1 MISRL
6 KQKGHS
12 MDVQETFAGIY
23 KDLPVLVTGH
33 TGFKGTWLSMWLNLL
48 GARVIGYSLEPPT
61 MPNHFDMSGMKDRMV
76 DIRDNIGNLDK
87 LVSVI
92 EEFQPK
98 VIFHLAAQS
107 IVRES
112 YENPRDTFVIN
123 SWGTIN
129 VLEAIRL
136 TRSVKAAVFITSDK
150 CYRNKEWIWGYREND
165 SLGGGDPYSASK
177 AMAEIAI
184 EAYRDAYFPWNDR
197 GEHAVAVASVRAGN
211 VVGGGDWAKDRLLP
225 DAIRALTEG
234 RTIDI
239 RSPRATRP
247 WQFVFSPL
255 CGYMWLGVK
264 LLLDGAKFAEPW
276 NFGPIDLSSD
286 SVQHIVEKVI
296 KLWGSGQWKDISRGD
311 EPHEVH
317 WLTLSWEKAATRLDW
332 HPIYALPD
340 VLRKTVEW
348 YKEWHRQGENADM
361 YDFGLDQI
369 RTYIKDANK
378 LKIRWACPQP
388 GDRLQRKLIR

>member
-1 MISRL
+1 
-6 KQKGHS
+6 
-12 MDVQETFAGIY
+12 MDIQETFSGIY

-48 GARVIGYSLEPPT
+48 GARVIGYGLEPPT
-61 MPNHFDMSGMKDRMV
+61 MPNHFDMSGMKDRIV
-76 DIRDNIGNLDK
+76 DIRDDIRNLDK

-92 EEFQPK
+92 EEYHPK
-98 VIFHLAAQS
+98 VIFHLAAQP

-112 YENPRDTFVIN
+112 YENPKDTFIIN
-123 SWGTIN
+123 AGGTIN

-165 SLGGGDPYSASK
+165 ALGGGDPYSASK

-184 EAYRDAYFPWNDR
+184 EAYRDAYFTWNDR
-197 GEHAVAVASVRAGN
+197 GENAVAVASVRAGN

-234 RTIDI
+234 ETIDI

-247 WQFVFSPL
+247 WQFVLSPL
-255 CGYMWLGVK
+255 SGYMWLGVK
-264 LLLDGAKFAEPW
+264 LLLDGANFAEPW
-276 NFGPIDLSSD
+276 NFGPLDLSRD

-311 EPHEVH
+311 EPHEAH
-317 WLTLSWEKAATRLDW
+317 WLTLSWEKAVARLDW

-340 VLRKTVEW
+340 VLRKTMGW

-361 YDFGLDQI
+361 YDFGIDQI
-369 RTYIKDANK
+369 KTFMKDANK
-378 LKIRWACPQP
+378 LKIEWACPHP
-388 GDRLQRKLIR
+388 GDRLQRKLI

>member
-1 MISRL
+1 MDI
-6 KQKGHS
+6 QK
-12 MDVQETFAGIY
+12 TFCSIY

-48 GARVIGYSLEPPT
+48 GARVIGYSLDPPT
-61 MPNHFDMSGMKDRMV
+61 LPNHFDISGMKDRMV
-76 DIRDNIGNLDK
+76 DIHGDIRNLDK

-92 EEFQPK
+92 EEYQPK
-98 VIFHLAAQS
+98 VIFHLAAQP

-112 YENPRDTFVIN
+112 YENPKDTFVIN

-136 TRSVKAAVFITSDK
+136 TRSVRAAVFITSDK

-165 SLGGGDPYSASK
+165 ALGGGDPYSASK

-184 EAYRDAYFPWNDR
+184 EAYRDAYFRWDNR
-197 GEHAVAVASVRAGN
+197 GENAVAVASVRAGN
-211 VVGGGDWAKDRLLP
+211 VVGGGDWARDRLLP
-225 DAIRALTEG
+225 DAIRALTESK
-234 RTIDI
+234 TIDI
-239 RSPRATRP
+239 RSPGATRP

-255 CGYMWLGVK
+255 CGYMWLGVR
-264 LLLDGAKFAEPW
+264 LLLDGAKYAEPW
-276 NFGPIDLSSD
+276 NFGPLDLASD
-286 SVQHIVEKVI
+286 SVRNIVEKVI
-296 KLWGSGQWKDISRGD
+296 TLWGSGQWKDISKGD
-311 EPHEVH
+311 EPHEAR

-348 YKEWHRQGENADM
+348 YKEWHRQGENANM

-369 RTYIKDANK
+369 KMYIKDANK
-378 LKIRWACPQP
+378 LNIRWACPQP
-388 GDRLQRKLIR
+388 GDWLQRKLI